1 MNKFAYSYI
10 YKLYICIYIYIYIY
24 LDIYVYK
31 FIYLRGPNRNQHKNN
46 KGMTFIEQTMQ
57 PGIQRKIKTCLNTDQ
72 TNFEIF

>member
-1 MNKFAYSYI
+1 MNKFVYSYI
-10 YKLYICIYIYIYIY
+10 YKLYICIYIY

-57 PGIQRKIKTCLNTDQ
+57 PGIQRKTKTCLNTDQ

>member
-1 MNKFAYSYI
+1 M
-10 YKLYICIYIYIYIY
+10 YIYIYIY

-46 KGMTFIEQTMQ
+46 KGMTFIEQAMQ

-72 TNFEIF
+72 TILKYFNFI

>member
-1 MNKFAYSYI
+1 M
-10 YKLYICIYIYIYIY
+10 YIYIY

-57 PGIQRKIKTCLNTDQ
+57 PGIQRKTKTCLNTDQ